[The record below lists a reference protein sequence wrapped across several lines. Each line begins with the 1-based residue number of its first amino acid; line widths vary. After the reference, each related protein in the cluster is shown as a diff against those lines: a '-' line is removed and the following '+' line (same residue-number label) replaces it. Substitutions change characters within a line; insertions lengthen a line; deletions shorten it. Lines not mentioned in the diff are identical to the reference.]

1 MRYDLFRRLAAQTL
15 IALALGD
22 VGFTELAEEHV
33 PIVEAL
39 ERSDE
44 DAAVQAFVA
53 VVVSTVERLGTRL
66 GADLD
71 GPRAVSG
78 GDLLMNAGVY

>member
-1 MRYDLFRRLAAQTL
+1 MLEATRPLGTRSLLSTRELRCAA
-15 IALALGD
+15 ARP
-22 VGFTELAEEHV
+22 EHV

-53 VVVSTVERLGTRL
+53 VVVSTVERLAARL
-66 GADLD
+66 GADFD

-78 GDLLMNAGVY
+78 GDLLMSAGVY